1 MDGSVPALREGGIV
15 AIGAAN
21 VDRVY
26 LTRGAVRAGTSNPAR
41 LQRGFGGV
49 ARNVAENLARLGAQ
63 VRLCSCIGDDD
74 EGRALLAD
82 LQSSGCDTSCV
93 RIRYGSSTAEYA
105 AILEPD
111 GELFASACDADV
123 LDDLSVGELDEWLSA
138 AADASWIFL
147 DCNPPPAVIAA
158 CIARR
163 SDSSW
168 RLAVDGTSA
177 AKVASLPANLSSV
190 DLLFLNE
197 DEAGARTDC
206 NARALVLMR
215 GARGLRLVRDGVAS
229 ELSAVES
236 RPRNVTGAGD
246 ALTAGTLFALH
257 NGEPLEAA
265 LQNGLQL
272 AARAVA
278 SPASVAR

>member
-1 MDGSVPALREGGIV
+1 MRFV

-26 LTRGAVRAGTSNPAR
+26 LARNTVRAETSNPAR
-41 LQRGFGGV
+41 VQRGFGGV
-49 ARNVAENLARLGAQ
+49 ARNVAENLARLGAD
-63 VRLCSCIGDDD
+63 VRLYSCVGDDD

-82 LQSSGCDTSCV
+82 LEKSGCDTSCV
-93 RIRYGSSTAEYA
+93 RIRHGCITAEYA

-111 GELFASACDADV
+111 GELFASACDAGV

-138 AADASWIFL
+138 AADASWVFL

-158 CIARR
+158 CVARR
-163 SDSSW
+163 SASSW
-168 RLAVDGTSA
+168 RLAIDGTSA
-177 AKVASLPANLSSV
+177 AKVASLPVDLSNV

-197 DEAGARTDC
+197 DETGARGDC
-206 NARALVLMR
+206 NAQALVLMR
-215 GARGLRLVRDGVAS
+215 GARGVRLVRNGVAS
-229 ELSAVES
+229 ELPAVES

-246 ALTAGTLFALH
+246 ALIAGTLFALQ
-257 NGEPLEAA
+257 NGEPLESAVH
-265 LQNGLQL
+265 NGLQL